1 MTFSIVGRCERT
13 GQLGVAISSSSI
25 AVGARCPWVR
35 AGVGVVSTQN
45 ITLPA
50 LGPRVLDL
58 LDAQRSLFTAQQ
70 AVVQVRLAQLQ
81 NQVSLYKA
89 LGGGWNLEAGSIEP
103 TLLLAPENELPKPKP
118 ARIEELP
125 LPSVRSDG

>member
-1 MTFSIVGRCERT
+1 MTFSIVGRCEKT

-35 AGVGVVSTQN
+35 AGVGVVSTQT

-58 LDAQRSLFTAQQ
+58 LRANGQ
-70 AVVQVRLAQLQ
+70 AAVKVFVGGIIPERDVPALL
-81 NQVSLYKA
+81 A
-89 LGGGWNLEAGSIEP
+89 LGVTAVYGPGTATTQVVDELNQLFPVNVNL
-103 TLLLAPENELPKPKP
+103 
-118 ARIEELP
+118 
-125 LPSVRSDG
+125 